1 MQLFCKFKCAVSLGS
16 TEDYTSNPKPT
27 PTALPAFSQ
36 RFSSASTGVT
46 AHGAVSLPGFTSSG
60 MAHRASPYSPAP
72 APAHTPSLNYL
83 SNSPSADSSVGNT
96 ALWGNYDTGAG
107 LQQYGV
113 VASANS
119 AASRGRAPSISA
131 AASLTASKY
140 LKIYVSLLRWRNL
153 KVILE
158 NCVIRR
164 QTEVALCKCCGRS
177 QIVFNV
183 TEKEQFSY
191 PQTELKWPYISDV
204 EGPK

>member
-1 MQLFCKFKCAVSLGS
+1 VSLGS
-16 TEDYTSNPKPT
+16 TEDYTATAKPT

-140 LKIYVSLLRWRNL
+140 LPNLCFIINVAEFKNFSWKIVLFAH
-153 KVILE
+153 K
-158 NCVIRR
+158 
-164 QTEVALCKCCGRS
+164 
-177 QIVFNV
+177 
-183 TEKEQFSY
+183 
-191 PQTELKWPYISDV
+191 LKWPYVSDV
-204 EGPK
+204 EGPRNRL